1 MTQECT
7 TYGGIPGSSLET
19 TQEWTTYGGI
29 PGSSRETTQENQIA
43 GWENAQ
49 TNKDRDMKARD
60 EHEATTRHIMSS
72 TWRTGGMK
80 ASKAKERDDV
90 SEGWKF
96 GMWNQRGVETTHAT
110 NLAER
115 VRLQRVVDRDTGI
128 QIGLRWEWFEN
139 TLETML
145 EGKRIQDIPILELTS
160 EGKKALA
167 RGEFRP
173 FGGNHRRSAIE
184 ILVKTAKAE
193 LDRAMDAAQRVHDD
207 LEEMTTEADK
217 SEGKAQL
224 EELTK
229 TIGWLKGEMKWNHL
243 WHLNVWDLDQLRLT
257 SYPEDIIFAHL
268 SRNTN
273 KYVYLETES
282 ERVLLDIQEV
292 RSALKRDDDIWA
304 SQIAST
310 GDIKDLELSM
320 QQTNF
325 ARELKVYGKRQTQV
339 KGRQNS
345 TTNSFIYSWY
355 AVRMMCRYAHCGSH
369 YFNGHYQSLKGMR
382 VLLEGHLSGIFS
394 TLFDIN
400 HRILMV
406 AGSPHP
412 FGTAADKKEVSTP
425 SEHKRG
431 HHSPSWKRTYL
442 SMCQNIGDPS
452 WLGQMMGMFDVAF
465 KNAFCGDQ
473 GVMKDF
479 LTKSKQYLEAFR
491 EYMSEVQEIIRRQ
504 ITTQGLGVEYQNACV
519 HLEWLLRH
527 WPYGNEIPV
536 PLLSNTMLEWMEE
549 RMKPV
554 SDGIVKVVPR
564 DDPGNMSNP
573 CVFPGHLPGRP
584 GKCVESSC
592 FPGSSQETTQGNM
605 SNHLVF
611 LGRPPRRP
619 GKYIGVWFDP
629 LAWYNSEH
637 SHAKTKVRDMS
648 STLFDTILQD
658 PLITKRIHDATEA
671 VATYL
676 LFNSFSALVD
686 LTRSVC
692 SLHECSGARPP
703 ASIIK
708 SIPTPGLRSRGKAK
722 AKAVDAEESYP
733 FFGSLDPPVHEEVI
747 DRAWSSLKAS
757 WDDSKTAL
765 HSSDDTE
772 KSFPQMALLVER
784 HFLLIAIHTDE
795 SSFPFWDLLLPSPL
809 DSSSLL
815 SPAEIDRLSALESD
829 LSEGRKFNQKILS
842 LVERSK
848 FTHLNF
854 DPKTN
859 LSGGI
864 KIALDSLLWELELHQ
879 ERQRRALY
887 PTPRQKS
894 SQRPILHKQDV
905 SRASYSHFSAISAP
919 LPPPPTRST
928 SSPHLN
934 LIPLLPPLALVTQSD
949 DDDKG
954 ATTTDAPSEGFDL
967 DHPDGDNDDDA
978 TNEEVPHP
986 PLQPPQSQSDQDD
999 DEDDPN
1005 LRTPIPPQ
1013 CSSQPRSSVAS
1024 IPPPFPFSR
1033 SLPHFPTHPRPR
1045 LATSSPLPG
1054 PTAAPS
1060 APPACVTRSSAR
1072 ETATSSSSLAPGT
1085 RRNTVPFPGSS
1096 PETTWEIRII
1106 LPYFLGR
1113 LHRRPGNHR
1122 HYSPVSWVV
1131 SGDDPGSLLV
1141 FLFSRVISWDNQ
1153 GKRDTYYMTPSIVIV
1168 PYTYPPSPPF
1178 SSLSLFITHL
1188 LSFLS
1193 LPDTNRMLS
1202 LSPSLLSPYSLLGS
1216 LSKHSSSESVKR
1228 ATSPQDDRTSPPPL
1242 SHSSLT
1248 PPPASS
1254 KKFKSA
1260 KQSGPSNPSLLF
1272 SFSPPHSPSG
1282 RTLHKSPHPGL

>member
-1 MTQECT
+1 
-7 TYGGIPGSSLET
+7 
-19 TQEWTTYGGI
+19 
-29 PGSSRETTQENQIA
+29 
-43 GWENAQ
+43 
-49 TNKDRDMKARD
+49 
-60 EHEATTRHIMSS
+60 MSS
-72 TWRTGGMK
+72 TRRTGGSK
-80 ASKAKERDDV
+80 ASKAKEREGTPKIFEGVEKYTFSASIAAIDREDRDQIQDFALNL

-115 VRLQRVVDRDTGI
+115 GFVVNGSKT
-128 QIGLRWEWFEN
+128 RWRR
-139 TLETML
+139 TL
-145 EGKRIQDIPILELTS
+145 EGKRIQDIPVLELTS

-193 LDRAMDAAQRVHDD
+193 LDRAMDAAQR
-207 LEEMTTEADK
+207 
-217 SEGKAQL
+217 AQL

-243 WHLNVWDLDQLRLT
+243 WHLNVWDLDQLRST

-320 QQTNF
+320 HQTNF
-325 ARELKVYGKRQTQV
+325 VRELKVYGKRQTQV

-345 TTNSFIYSWY
+345 TTNSFIYSRY

-369 YFNGHYQSLKGMR
+369 YFNGHYRSLKGMR

-431 HHSPSWKRTYL
+431 HHSPAWKRTYV
-442 SMCQNIGDPS
+442 SMCQNMGDPS

-504 ITTQGLGVEYQNACV
+504 ITAQGLGVEYQNACV
-519 HLEWLLRH
+519 RLEWLLRH
-527 WPYGNEIPV
+527 WPYGDEIPV

-554 SDGIVKVVPR
+554 SDGIV
-564 DDPGNMSNP
+564 
-573 CVFPGHLPGRP
+573 
-584 GKCVESSC
+584 E
-592 FPGSSQETTQGNM
+592 
-605 SNHLVF
+605 
-611 LGRPPRRP
+611 
-619 GKYIGVWFDP
+619 IGAWFDP

-648 STLFDTILQD
+648 SALFDAILQD

-671 VATYL
+671 VAAYL
-676 LFNSFSALVD
+676 LFNSFGALVD
-686 LTRSVC
+686 LTRSVR
-692 SLHECSGARPP
+692 SLHERSGARPP

-747 DRAWSSLKAS
+747 DRAWSSLKAA

-765 HSSDDTE
+765 RSSDDTE
-772 KSFPQMALLVER
+772 KRMIAVTAIPDTKDRSFPQMALLVER
-784 HFLLIAIHTDE
+784 HFLLVALYTDQRT
-795 SSFPFWDLLLPSPL
+795 FPFWDLLDPSPP

-864 KIALDSLLWELELHQ
+864 KNALDSLLWNVS
-879 ERQRRALY
+879 AA
-887 PTPRQKS
+887 PSIPPSRQKS

-905 SRASYSHFSAISAP
+905 SRASYSRFSAVSAP
-919 LPPPPTRST
+919 LPPPPTRPT
-928 SSPHLN
+928 SSP
-934 LIPLLPPLALVTQSD
+934 PPQSRPAPSSSRPRRPSVRIQSKPFINQDDDSDNDDQSD

-967 DHPDGDNDDDA
+967 EHPEGDNDDDA
-978 TNEEVPHP
+978 TDEDVPHP
-986 PLQPPQSQSDQDD
+986 PLLPPQSQSDQDD

-1005 LRTPIPPQ
+1005 LRTPIPLQ
-1013 CSSQPRSSVAS
+1013 RSSQPRSARRIDS
-1024 IPPPFPFSR
+1024 
-1033 SLPHFPTHPRPR
+1033 PRP
-1045 LATSSPLPG
+1045 SP
-1054 PTAAPS
+1054 
-1060 APPACVTRSSAR
+1060 
-1072 ETATSSSSLAPGT
+1072 
-1085 RRNTVPFPGSS
+1085 
-1096 PETTWEIRII
+1096 
-1106 LPYFLGR
+1106 
-1113 LHRRPGNHR
+1113 
-1122 HYSPVSWVV
+1122 SPVPSRNSPHILVPD
-1131 SGDDPGSLLV
+1131 SQPPRLSLGPRDPAL
-1141 FLFSRVISWDNQ
+1141 
-1153 GKRDTYYMTPSIVIV
+1153 
-1168 PYTYPPSPPF
+1168 PP
-1178 SSLSLFITHL
+1178 SSLSLPFHPHIPLPPRCPHQHPLLLPPPIPLSPTLVAVPSFRRSFSCHSFLGKGDCLLLLSHPRTLEKYRLVSRVVSRDDPGNRHTHYTTSSIVFILYTSPGSPPL
-1188 LSFLS
+1188 LSFSFYRLFTLLS
-1193 LPDTNRMLS
+1193 LSSRYPPYAR
-1202 LSPSLLSPYSLLGS
+1202 LSPSLLTLL
-1216 LSKHSSSESVKR
+1216 
-1228 ATSPQDDRTSPPPL
+1228 
-1242 SHSSLT
+1242 
-1248 PPPASS
+1248 
-1254 KKFKSA
+1254 
-1260 KQSGPSNPSLLF
+1260 
-1272 SFSPPHSPSG
+1272 
-1282 RTLHKSPHPGL
+1282 